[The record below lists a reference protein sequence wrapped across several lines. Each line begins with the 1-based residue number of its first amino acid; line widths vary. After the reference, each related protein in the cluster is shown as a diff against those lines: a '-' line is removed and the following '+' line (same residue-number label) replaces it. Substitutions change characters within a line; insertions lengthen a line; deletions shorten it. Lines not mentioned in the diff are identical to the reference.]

1 VKKHVGEI
9 LVNQGT
15 IDRIQLEDA
24 LERQRKTGEK
34 LGRLL
39 IKLGYLSEEELGTA
53 LSEQINIPHIDLSSE
68 EIDPAVINLIPEK
81 VARKYDLIP
90 VRREGNN
97 IVVAMDDPLNSIAM
111 ELLTFTAGMRIV
123 PVLAGRTQI
132 RKALE
137 MYYTK
142 KQVTSES
149 LLQYFDEDLVIAQDA
164 DLSEQ
169 KLRYESKTAVN
180 IKSVN
185 MLLIEGI
192 RRGASDIHIE
202 MDNGISRARYRVDGL
217 LQEAFIFKL
226 EQHTGMVARIKVLAN
241 MNLTERRLP
250 QDGAFRIEYEGKHV
264 DMRIST
270 IPMIQGE
277 NVVIR
282 ILVQDTM
289 KFDIE
294 SLGFSD
300 WAIDVIKAACKNPSG
315 LIITTGPTGSGK
327 STTLYSILRM
337 INSLDKKILTV
348 EDPVEYRFPLINQ
361 MTVRPSIGLDFASS
375 LRAILRH
382 DPDIILVG
390 EMRDSETA
398 EICIRAAL
406 TGHLVL
412 STLHTRSGVDSA
424 IRLVDMGIE
433 HYLIA
438 DTIDLVISQRLMR
451 QLCPECKKKV
461 IFDVGGRQIETYQA
475 VGCPAC
481 NSGYSGRIGIYEV
494 IPGDVMRPY
503 LIANE
508 LDSAKMQEAVREADI
523 PGLWEEGL
531 RMVRLG
537 KTSLEELR
545 RVLPANFAKFSTG
558 KKANNH
564 E

>member
-1 VKKHVGEI
+1 MKLKKHVGEI
-9 LVNQGT
+9 LIKRGL
-15 IDRIQLEDA
+15 IDKAQLDTA
-24 LERQRKTGEK
+24 LERQRITGDK

-39 IKLGYLSEEELGTA
+39 IKLGFLSEEELGNA
-53 LSEQINIPHIDLSSE
+53 LSEQINVPHVDLSTE
-68 EIDPAVINLIPEK
+68 ELDPAVINLIPEK

-90 VRREGNN
+90 IRRDGNE
-97 IVVAMDDPLNSIAM
+97 IIVAMDDPLSSIAI
-111 ELLTFTAGMRIV
+111 ELLNFTAGMRVV

-137 MYYTK
+137 IYYTK

-149 LLQYFDEDLVIAQDA
+149 LLQYFDEDLVITQDS

-169 KLRYESKTAVN
+169 KLKYESKTAVN

-202 MDNGISRARYRVDGL
+202 LDGGVSRARYRVDGL
-217 LQEAFIFKL
+217 LHEAFIFKPG
-226 EQHTGMVARIKVLAN
+226 QHTGIVARIKVLAT
-241 MNLTERRLP
+241 MDLTERRRP

-264 DMRIST
+264 DLRVST

-282 ILVQDTM
+282 ILVQDAM

-294 SLGFSD
+294 NLGLSD
-300 WAIDVIKAACKNPSG
+300 WALDVIKTASRNPSG

-337 INSLDKKILTV
+337 INTLEKKILTV

-361 MTVRPSIGLDFASS
+361 MTVRPTIGLDFASS

-382 DPDIILVG
+382 DPDVILVG
-390 EMRDSETA
+390 EMRDAETA

-412 STLHTRSGVDSA
+412 STLHTRSGADSP
-424 IRLVDMGIE
+424 IRLADMGIE
-433 HYLIA
+433 TYLIA
-438 DTIDLVISQRLMR
+438 DTIDLIISQRLMR
-451 QLCPECKKKV
+451 RLCPECKRKV
-461 IFDVGGRQIETYQA
+461 VFEVGGKKIETFRA
-475 VGCPAC
+475 VGCSAC
-481 NSGYSGRIGIYEV
+481 NGGYSGRVGIYEV
-494 IPGDVMRPY
+494 IPGDVVRPH
-503 LIANE
+503 LAHGTI
-508 LDSAKMQEAVREADI
+508 DSEILKEAIREAGI
-523 PGLWEEGL
+523 PNLWEEGL
-531 RMVRLG
+531 RKVRDG
-537 KTSLEELR
+537 ETSIEELK
-545 RVLPANFAKFSTG
+545 RVLPSNYAKFIRT
-558 KKANNH
+558 KK
-564 E
+564 EK